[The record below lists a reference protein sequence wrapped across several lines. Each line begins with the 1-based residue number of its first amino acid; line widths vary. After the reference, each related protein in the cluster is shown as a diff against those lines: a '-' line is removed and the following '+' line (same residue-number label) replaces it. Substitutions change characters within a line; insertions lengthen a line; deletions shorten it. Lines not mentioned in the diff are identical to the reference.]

1 MNVILS
7 LVFTNFKSCFFSG
20 FDDFIENNNE
30 LYETI
35 LNEFNELRNKNEKWY
50 IDNLGVKSY
59 DELLKIIDVLN
70 RYGSIEEIIEL
81 NKYIDEVGNEEAE
94 ECGLE
99 KIDIDIDIL
108 NKFVNEY
115 SLSTEYKKLIVLK
128 TLYEDFNT
136 LKKLVNIDDDY
147 EMINKHLYKIVFKD
161 DDFEYDTFYISYFIE
176 NKVEDK
182 IYLLKFDE
190 DDEI

>member
-1 MNVILS
+1 MKKQKNV
-7 LVFTNFKSCFFSG
+7 V
-20 FDDFIENNNE
+20 
-30 LYETI
+30 
-35 LNEFNELRNKNEKWY
+35 
-50 IDNLGVKSY
+50 
-59 DELLKIIDVLN
+59 LK
-70 RYGSIEEIIEL
+70 
-81 NKYIDEVGNEEAE
+81 
-94 ECGLE
+94 